1 MTIHTIKNCVKFLK
15 SNEMYSE
22 NDVYNQ
28 TVYGFR
34 KEQLIKVNRAMQLAY
49 GLKSMWPERLK
60 IDYDWL
66 YNQYIETNNDIE
78 IIERELES
86 CRTKQN

>member
-1 MTIHTIKNCVKFLK
+1 MLTPNQILFLETYKDYLIKNHK
-15 SNEMYSE
+15 E
-22 NDVYNQ
+22 NPQ
-28 TVYGFR
+28 
-34 KEQLIKVNRAMQLAY
+34 
-49 GLKSMWPERLK
+49 
-60 IDYDWL
+60 DYDWL